1 MIKTFR
7 YSENAKLSTHFNSA
21 EFRDKCGTTHDY
33 KVSTELI
40 DRLEQLFSALK
51 CSKIIV
57 NSGFRCSVNDRA
69 VGGNGKGQH
78 TLGTAADVVCYN
90 QKGSVISAKIVTC
103 AAQDIGFS
111 GIANISTRY
120 QAVHLDVRTNGIYK
134 GNEVY
139 GTNTVTSDF
148 YAYWGLSKADVY
160 GYSPTVYTVKKN
172 DNLSRISQ
180 QLLGNANRYGEIKS
194 LNNLKSDTIFIGQK
208 LSIPQK

>member
-1 MIKTFR
+1 MIIT
-7 YSENAKLSTHFNSA
+7 YGYNENKKISAHFNSV
-21 EFRDKCGTTHDY
+21 EFRDKCGTLHEY
-33 KVSTELI
+33 KVSAELVNK
-40 DRLEQLFSALK
+40 LEQLFSALK

-57 NSGFRCSVNDRA
+57 NSGFRCPVNDRA

-103 AAQDIGFS
+103 AAQDLAFS

-148 YAYWGLSKADVY
+148 YAYWGLSKSAVY
-160 GYSPTVYTVKKN
+160 GYTPTVYTVKKN

-180 QLLGNANRYGEIKS
+180 QLLGNANRYSEIKS
-194 LNNLKSDTIFIGQK
+194 LNNLKSDTIYIGQK